1 MGKCSTVV
9 SGAEWPGVTIN
20 QGGKKSVGRKKIV
33 RNLARRYPEDIL
45 PLLLLRPFDIKYQAI
60 SSSYRYLLI
69 STTLWFQICDQVLL
83 YKLPIQIA
91 LSCGVLGVSWWYY
104 YLWYRY
110 RNTITNVPVYLH
122 IVEVPRHG
130 LGGRYLILL
139 AGSWYAALT
148 IPQLSKH
155 YSVGLY
161 FRSTSIVRGKD
172 ELEMFA
178 D

>member
-1 MGKCSTVV
+1 M
-9 SGAEWPGVTIN
+9 
-20 QGGKKSVGRKKIV
+20 
-33 RNLARRYPEDIL
+33 
-45 PLLLLRPFDIKYQAI
+45 
-60 SSSYRYLLI
+60 
-69 STTLWFQICDQVLL
+69 
-83 YKLPIQIA
+83 
-91 LSCGVLGVSWWYY
+91 
-104 YLWYRY
+104 
-110 RNTITNVPVYLH
+110 YLH
-122 IVEVPRHG
+122 ILEAPRHG
-130 LGGRYLILL
+130 LGEGYLILL

>member
-1 MGKCSTVV
+1 MQYG
-9 SGAEWPGVTIN
+9 GVRCRMARGNN
-20 QGGKKSVGRKKIV
+20 QSRRKKVGRQKKDRSQFGKKI
-33 RNLARRYPEDIL
+33 YPEDIL

-91 LSCGVLGVSWWYY
+91 LSCGILGVSWWYY

-110 RNTITNVPVYLH
+110 RYTITNVPVYLH
-122 IVEVPRHG
+122 IVEAPRHG

>member
-33 RNLARRYPEDIL
+33 RNLARRYIP
-45 PLLLLRPFDIKYQAI
+45 KI
-60 SSSYRYLLI
+60 SSPSSYYDPLI
-69 STTLWFQICDQVLL
+69 SSIRQYPPLIATFWYQLL
-83 YKLPIQIA
+83 FDFKFATKSSSISCPFKLHW
-91 LSCGVLGVSWWYY
+91 VVVYWVYH
-104 YLWYRY
+104 LWYRY
-110 RNTITNVPVYLH
+110 RYTITNVLVYLH
-122 IVEVPRHG
+122 IVEAPRHG